1 MPRLRD
7 DALLSHALQA
17 FELGDDATALLAAE
31 YVCRRHPEQHIPA
44 ILRAKILQRCRPH
57 LTGPAWYHA
66 WSRDPENPMLQ
77 DALLQAWLNAGAAAD
92 VAELGPAF
100 LPARCRAGQH
110 ASLLALLRRAG
121 LGRLAACWKAGN
133 MIEGRVFA
141 DPAGPTPAPP
151 AQLLLSSETKHYR
164 YQVPSDGGL
173 FRLMCPTPNEVWS
186 ISVLDGDDASAGRQL
201 MQGAPLAFYPEP
213 ALPKQRPMDAD
224 EPPRPVCIVIPVYRE
239 LALVQACIGS
249 VLTSLAHNRTPASI
263 VVVDDASPE
272 PALSAW
278 LDKVAAGGAITLLR
292 NRDNLGFIEA
302 VNRGLRQ
309 QPERD
314 ALLLNADT
322 LVHGDWI
329 DRLAAAL
336 HAAPDVASVTPW
348 SNNGE
353 ISSFPRI
360 AVAAPSP
367 DATQL
372 ARLDDTAAALRAAG
386 ASGDIELPSC
396 CGFTMLMRRS
406 VLDQIGMLDGAGLI
420 RGYGEEVDWCL
431 RARAA
436 GYRHLMACGV
446 FVAHAGTVS
455 FRFEKKLRVRQNRT
469 VLTARYPDYRAEYQ
483 RFLKDD
489 PLAGARD
496 ALCTALEQARD
507 GWLRQAARPEQDA
520 AAQAAGLPSPLPAG
534 ATRRIAVWQH
544 RSESPAAAA
553 VLMLARHMAS
563 QPQLGL
569 RLLIIGA
576 TGEALWHTGV
586 VDELQPLA
594 GQDAP
599 LLTDAVMLGLS
610 GCAVLLSDGA
620 APIPAGIPHVT
631 IDRDF
636 NAHAWLSG
644 WLAAGRTVRTE
655 ELTG

>member
-17 FELGDDATALLAAE
+17 FEQGDDATALLAAE
-31 YVCRRHPEQHIPA
+31 YVCRHHPEQHIPA
-44 ILRAKILQRCRPH
+44 ILRAKILQRCRPQMAEQ
-57 LTGPAWYHA
+57 AWYHA

-77 DALLQAWLNAGAAAD
+77 DALLQAWLNEGVAAN

-110 ASLLALLRRAG
+110 ANLLALLRRAG
-121 LGRLAACWKAGN
+121 LGRLAACWKAGA

-141 DPAGPTPAPP
+141 DPTGPTPPPP

-173 FRLMCPTPNEVWS
+173 FRLMCPTPNGVWS
-186 ISVLDGDDASAGRQL
+186 ISVLDGDDPSAGRQL
-201 MQGAPLAFYPEP
+201 LQGSPLAFYPEP
-213 ALPKQRPMDAD
+213 APPAPHPADAA
-224 EPPRPVCIVIPVYRE
+224 EPRPVCIVIPVYRE
-239 LALVQACIGS
+239 LALVQACLGS
-249 VLTSLAHNRTPASI
+249 VLASLAHNRTPASI

-278 LDKVAAGGAITLLR
+278 LDTVAASGVITLLR

-302 VNRGLRQ
+302 CNRGMRQ

-314 ALLLNADT
+314 VLLLNADT

-329 DRLAAAL
+329 DRLAAVL

-360 AVAAPSP
+360 AVAAPAP
-367 DATQL
+367 DKEQL

-436 GYRHLMACGV
+436 GHRHLMACGV
-446 FVAHAGTVS
+446 FVGHSGTVS
-455 FRFEKKLRVRQNRT
+455 FRFEKKLRVRQNRM
-469 VLTARYPDYRAEYQ
+469 VLMARYPDYRSEYQ
-483 RFLKDD
+483 RFLRDD
-489 PLAGARD
+489 PLAGARH
-496 ALCTALEQARD
+496 ALRTALERD
-507 GWLRQAARPEQDA
+507 GDSWLQQASPAHTDNAEATFTPPA
-520 AAQAAGLPSPLPAG
+520 ALSAPVS
-534 ATRRIAVWQH
+534 RVAVWQH
-544 RSESPAAAA
+544 IQGEPGTAG
-553 VLMLARHMAS
+553 VLALARLIAS
-563 QPQLGL
+563 TPQLPL
-569 RLLIIGA
+569 RLLVIGEA
-576 TGEALWHTGV
+576 SEALWHTGV
-586 VDELQPLA
+586 VDVLPSGL
-594 GQDAP
+594 GLDAP
-599 LLTDAVMLGLS
+599 LLSDAELIGLAGCTSVLS
-610 GCAVLLSDGA
+610 GDAQALPG
-620 APIPAGIPHVT
+620 GIPCT
-631 IDRDF
+631 LLERGFD
-636 NAHAWLSG
+636 AAAWLND
-644 WLAAGRTVRTE
+644 WLARQTPRAVG
-655 ELTG
+655 